1 MKGGGKNQKPAALR
15 KLHGS
20 RTRPHHRR
28 VVDALPVDALEPPPG
43 LTDDE
48 LVFWRYYEPL
58 LAAIKVLTAADRDTL
73 AHHCIGLAQV
83 QAIRTAQ
90 RTARYRRVL
99 ANSRTNPLDAQL
111 RHWLQLTRLSAAELG
126 LSPVSRARVTAAGPT
141 QEIDELEAF
150 ITTPIRRVK

>member
-1 MKGGGKNQKPAALR
+1 MRGGARQNKPTAVR

-20 RTRPHHRR
+20 RSRPRHRR
-28 VVDALPVDALEPPPG
+28 IVDLSPVDGLVPPPG

-48 LVFWRYYEPL
+48 LVFWRHYEPL
-58 LAAIKVLTAADRDTL
+58 LASVKVLTAADRDTL